1 MKRSESIT
9 ALAAAM
15 CKAQAEMHN
24 PAFDSKNP
32 HFKSSYA
39 SLASVR
45 NTVLPVL
52 AKHGISLIQD
62 LVTVEDGVKCV
73 NLLMHT
79 SGEWIETEGIT
90 VPVDRRNAHGMG
102 SASTYARRFSLMALV
117 TVVGDVDDDGN
128 TAVAAPPEPKGAISA
143 TQGALDSLPTDERE
157 YIQELALTVV
167 DILHNDCA
175 EAANERIKSENL
187 DADQKTALW
196 SLLDSKTR
204 SALKKTTQEK

>member
-1 MKRSESIT
+1 MKRSESIKE
-9 ALAAAM
+9 LAVAM
-15 CKAQAEMHN
+15 CKAQAEMGN

-32 HFKSSYA
+32 HFKSNYA

-52 AKHGISLIQD
+52 AKHGLSLMQD
-62 LVTVEDGVKCV
+62 LVSTEDGVKCV
-73 NLLMHT
+73 NLVMHN

-90 VPVDRRNAHGMG
+90 VPVDRKNAHGMG

-117 TVVGDVDDDGN
+117 TVVGDTDDDGN
-128 TAVAAPPEPKGAISA
+128 TAVASPPPPKATTVSA
-143 TQGALDSLPTDERE
+143 TQGAFDSLPSEEQE
-157 YIQELALTVV
+157 YLRELAMTVV
-167 DILHNDCA
+167 DILQNDSPA
-175 EAANERIKSENL
+175 SANERIKSENL

-204 SALKKTTQEK
+204 SELSKLTKK

>member
-1 MKRSESIT
+1 MKRSESIKE
-9 ALAAAM
+9 LAVAM

-32 HFKSSYA
+32 HFKSNYA

-52 AKHGISLIQD
+52 AKHGLSLMQD
-62 LVTVEDGVKCV
+62 LVSTEDGVKCV
-73 NLLMHT
+73 NLVMHN

-90 VPVDRRNAHGMG
+90 VPVDRKNAHGMG

-117 TVVGDVDDDGN
+117 TVVGDTDDDGN
-128 TAVAAPPEPKGAISA
+128 VAVAAPPPPKATTISA
-143 TQGALDSLPTDERE
+143 TQGAFDGLPPEEQECLR
-157 YIQELALTVV
+157 ELAMTVMDV
-167 DILHNDCA
+167 MQNDSPA
-175 EAANERIKSENL
+175 AANERIKSENL

-204 SALKKTTQEK
+204 SELSKLTKK

>member
-1 MKRSESIT
+1 MKRSESIKE
-9 ALAAAM
+9 LAVAM

-32 HFKSSYA
+32 HFKSNYA

-52 AKHGISLIQD
+52 AKHGLSLMQD
-62 LVTVEDGVKCV
+62 LVSTEDGVKCV
-73 NLLMHT
+73 NLVMHN

-90 VPVDRRNAHGMG
+90 VPVDRKNAHGMG

-117 TVVGDVDDDGN
+117 TVVGDTDDDGN
-128 TAVAAPPEPKGAISA
+128 VAVASPPPPKATTVSA
-143 TQGALDSLPTDERE
+143 TQGVMESLPSEEQE
-157 YIQELALTVV
+157 YIQELAMTVV
-167 DILHNDCA
+167 DIINNDGPP
-175 EAANERIKSENL
+175 AANEHIKKENL

-204 SALKKTTQEK
+204 SALKKG

>member
-1 MKRSESIT
+1 MRRSESIKE
-9 ALAAAM
+9 LAVAM

-24 PAFDSKNP
+24 PAFDAKNP
-32 HFKSSYA
+32 HFKSNYA

-45 NTVLPVL
+45 SAVVPVL
-52 AKHGISLIQD
+52 AKHGVSVMQD
-62 LVTVEDGVKCV
+62 LVSTEEGVKCV
-73 NLLMHT
+73 NLVMHQ

-117 TVVGDVDDDGN
+117 TVVGDTDDDGN
-128 TAVAAPPEPKGAISA
+128 TAVAAAPEKPAPKAISA
-143 TQGALDSLPTDERE
+143 TQGALDSLPAEEQD
-157 YIQELALTVV
+157 YIRELAMTVV
-167 DILHNDCA
+167 DVLNNDSPA
-175 EAANERIKSENL
+175 AANLHIKNENL

-204 SALKKTTQEK
+204 SALKKG

>member
-1 MKRSESIT
+1 MKRSESIKE
-9 ALAAAM
+9 LAVAM

-32 HFKSSYA
+32 HFKSNYA

-52 AKHGISLIQD
+52 AKHGLSLMQD
-62 LVTVEDGVKCV
+62 LVSTEDGVKCV
-73 NLLMHT
+73 NLVMHN

-90 VPVDRRNAHGMG
+90 VPVDRKNAHGMG

-128 TAVAAPPEPKGAISA
+128 VAVTAPPPPKATTISA
-143 TQGALDSLPTDERE
+143 TQGAFDGLPPEEQE
-157 YIQELALTVV
+157 YLRELAMTVV
-167 DILHNDCA
+167 DILQNDSPA
-175 EAANERIKSENL
+175 AANERIKSENL

-204 SALKKTTQEK
+204 SELSKLTKK

>member
-1 MKRSESIT
+1 MKRSESIKE
-9 ALAAAM
+9 LAVAM
-15 CKAQAEMHN
+15 CKAQAEMNN

-32 HFKSSYA
+32 HFKSNYA

-52 AKHGISLIQD
+52 AKHGLSLMQD
-62 LVTVEDGVKCV
+62 LVSTEDGVKCV
-73 NLLMHT
+73 NLVMHN

-90 VPVDRRNAHGMG
+90 VPVDRKNAHGMG

-128 TAVAAPPEPKGAISA
+128 TAVASPPPPKATTVSA
-143 TQGALDSLPTDERE
+143 TQGAFDSLPSEEQE
-157 YIQELALTVV
+157 YLRELAMTVV
-167 DILHNDCA
+167 DILQNDSPA
-175 EAANERIKSENL
+175 AANERIKSENL

-204 SALKKTTQEK
+204 SELSKLTKK

>member
-1 MKRSESIT
+1 MKRSDSIKE
-9 ALAAAM
+9 LAVAM
-15 CKAQAEMHN
+15 CKAQAEMGN

-32 HFKSSYA
+32 HFKSNYA

-52 AKHGISLIQD
+52 AKHGLSLMQD
-62 LVTVEDGVKCV
+62 LVTVEEGVKCV
-73 NLLMHT
+73 NLVMHS

-128 TAVAAPPEPKGAISA
+128 TAVAAPPPAKGAISA
-143 TQGALDSLPTDERE
+143 TKGVMESLPSEEQE
-157 YIQELALTVV
+157 YIQELAMTVV
-167 DILHNDCA
+167 DILNNDSPA
-175 EAANERIKSENL
+175 AANEHIKKENL

-204 SALKKTTQEK
+204 SALKKG